1 LRGGEVARYEKTDPG
16 FVVIYPYREGPDG
29 KPQLISEAEMEKRF
43 PRALAHLV
51 ESKSKLRKRQ
61 DSRRFY
67 ADGPHWYRHLR
78 PGNFRHVR
86 NPKLVFKAISREM
99 AGGLLAKDTAF
110 DGANCPAILLENLGE
125 HNPRYLLGVLNS
137 RLLSKHLRAVC
148 PPKLSSYVKFTAN
161 GLSAAP
167 IRTIDFSSPADRA
180 RHDRLVEL
188 VDKMLAPTPK
198 LRAVKTEAERQT
210 LQNAVTATDQQ
221 IDALVYELYGLTPEE
236 IRLVEGHA

>member
-1 LRGGEVARYEKTDPG
+1 
-16 FVVIYPYREGPDG
+16 
-29 KPQLISEAEMEKRF
+29 
-43 PRALAHLV
+43 
-51 ESKSKLRKRQ
+51 
-61 DSRRFY
+61 
-67 ADGPHWYRHLR
+67 
-78 PGNFRHVR
+78 
-86 NPKLVFKAISREM
+86 
-99 AGGLLAKDTAF
+99 
-110 DGANCPAILLENLGE
+110 
-125 HNPRYLLGVLNS
+125 
-137 RLLSKHLRAVC
+137 
-148 PPKLSSYVKFTAN
+148 VKFTAN